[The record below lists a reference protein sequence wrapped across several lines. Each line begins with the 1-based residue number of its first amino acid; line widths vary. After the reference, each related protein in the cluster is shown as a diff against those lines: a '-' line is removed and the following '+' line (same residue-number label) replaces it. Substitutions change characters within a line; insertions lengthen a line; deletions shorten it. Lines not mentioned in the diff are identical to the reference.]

1 MVKPLVSWHFL
12 WKKNHQNWD
21 SFCMKYFKLP
31 ERAQHVLNWEKS
43 RFTLFYGTISKEK
56 LTVQLGWCIRIE
68 FKHEVPLVT
77 CFKNFHFLTVLAQF
91 KVKTRQIMIFIQILI
106 STSPTGMGWG
116 GVGCVKTSIYMT
128 LQCSVSATLSLY
140 NVLLNCKRTENSVYE
155 LTALMST
162 TTTWHG
168 VLFN

>member
-1 MVKPLVSWHFL
+1 M
-12 WKKNHQNWD
+12 
-21 SFCMKYFKLP
+21 
-31 ERAQHVLNWEKS
+31 
-43 RFTLFYGTISKEK
+43 
-56 LTVQLGWCIRIE
+56 QLGWCIRIE

-91 KVKTRQIMIFIQILI
+91 KVKTRQIMIFIQNLI

-128 LQCSVSATLSLY
+128 LQCSVSATPSLY

-162 TTTWHG
+162 TTT
-168 VLFN
+168 